1 MKSLIQFL
9 LVIQFLFL
17 AGCGGVSMI
26 QKGIRTDL
34 YSEKF
39 LTQLETVKVT
49 YKQGE
54 KDLALKML
62 NQMSEEG
69 LMISEKAMRRNL
81 IGVILFSKENY
92 EQAIFNFDLA
102 LSHSRLDESLTSQI
116 YLNLASSYYKLGF
129 LEKSFVS
136 LKSVN
141 WKILSD
147 PEIVKHHKLMFN
159 VAKELGKD
167 KELLDS
173 LFLYL
178 SERKTLS
185 DLKNDPYFEHLLNAF
200 FKLNRREKV
209 HFIEKYED
217 NHPLVI
223 GYLAYVEA
231 EQIYYKGQKEEA
243 KEFLNWIKDRFGKNE
258 EISNLVTAFFYKVE
272 NFTKMN
278 QFSIGVVLPLARSGK
293 KKKFG
298 ERALLGIDSGFKEF
312 LKNSGDPEK
321 NYKLHIVD
329 SEGSGAV
336 GAYRIRELVE
346 KHSVGVIVGGL
357 FSTEAT
363 KEYLE
368 AKRNGV
374 LFISLSQIYLPKGE
388 KDHLLL
394 EVPGSIESQIS
405 RIFTSEMLDKFGR
418 KAAILYPKSSRGE
431 AYVDEFWRK
440 SKQNNVE
447 VTGLVSFNKGITDY
461 REPVSNLLGLKYKR
475 GRQEELD
482 MLKEIHSLEKKS
494 SIRRIQ
500 TLKPQIDF
508 DWIFVP
514 AYPKEALQIIPSFSY
529 YDAFNLKLIGGPS
542 WRSNMLSKKSRK
554 LGDLYFIG
562 DDVNPVG
569 TEFVSKF
576 YDSYKRKPRLVEIR
590 GYDSMKIVSNLLRE
604 TVFETRDQLDIY
616 LRGKDD
622 IKGLTGRWVLDE
634 NVWIKEMSSL
644 KLSRGKI
651 NNIFKP

>member
-1 MKSLIQFL
+1 MKIIKLFLILQF
-9 LVIQFLFL
+9 IFLF
-17 AGCGGVSMI
+17 GCSGVSMI

-39 LTQLETVKVT
+39 LTQLETVKVS

-54 KDLALKML
+54 KDLALRML
-62 NQMSEEG
+62 NQMNEEG
-69 LMISEKAMRRNL
+69 LMVSEKAMRRNL

-116 YLNLASSYYKLGF
+116 HLNLASSYYKLGF

-147 PEIVKHHKLMFN
+147 QEVIKHHKLMFN
-159 VAKELGKD
+159 VAKELGRD
-167 KELLDS
+167 EELLES

-178 SERKTLS
+178 SDRKTLS
-185 DLKNDPYFEHLLNAF
+185 ELKNDPYFEHLLTAF
-200 FKLNRREKV
+200 FKLGRREKI
-209 HFIEKYED
+209 HFIEKYEE

-231 EQIYYKGQKEEA
+231 EQIYYKGEKEEA
-243 KEFLNWIKDRFGKNE
+243 KEFLNWIKDRFGNNE
-258 EISNLVTAFFYKVE
+258 EILGLVTGFFFKVE
-272 NFTKMN
+272 NYTKMN
-278 QFSIGVVLPLARSGK
+278 QHAIGVVLPLARAGK

-312 LKNSGDPEK
+312 LKAKGMDSEK
-321 NYKLHIVD
+321 YKLHIVD

-374 LFISLSQIYLPKGE
+374 LFISLSQIYLPKGD

-405 RIFTSEMLDKFGR
+405 RIFTSEMLDKFGK

-461 REPVSNLLGLKYKR
+461 RDPVGNLLGLKYKR

-508 DWIFVP
+508 DWIFIP
-514 AYPKEALQIIPSFSY
+514 AYPKEALQIIPSFSS
-529 YDAFNLKLIGGPS
+529 LRIKIEGPIS
-542 WRSNMLSKKSRK
+542 NFPCSISSRRSS
-554 LGDLYFIG
+554 
-562 DDVNPVG
+562 
-569 TEFVSKF
+569 
-576 YDSYKRKPRLVEIR
+576 
-590 GYDSMKIVSNLLRE
+590 
-604 TVFETRDQLDIY
+604 
-616 LRGKDD
+616 
-622 IKGLTGRWVLDE
+622 
-634 NVWIKEMSSL
+634 
-644 KLSRGKI
+644 
-651 NNIFKP
+651 